1 MKTADS
7 SSSTS
12 PVPPSGARALAHI
25 YRLGR
30 RYSLGRNKQYTYV
43 YRRGKSFPGY
53 RMVLVYLKAREL
65 KVGFS
70 VSSKVGNAVTRNRL
84 RRRMKEDFRM
94 LRPSLRPGKYIFVA
108 RTAAVSAEPAAMA
121 REMRSLLRRAQLFDI
136 PEAKGD
142 A

>member
-1 MKTADS
+1 M
-7 SSSTS
+7 STS
-12 PVPPSGARALAHI
+12 PVPPSGARALVHI

-53 RMVLVYLKAREL
+53 RMVLIYLKAREL

-84 RRRMKEDFRM
+84 RRRMKEDFRL
-94 LRPSLRPGKYIFVA
+94 LRPDLKPGKYIFVA
-108 RTAAVSAEPAAMA
+108 RPAIVHVPHEAVT
-121 REMRSLLRRAQLFDI
+121 REMRKLLSRAKLLK
-136 PEAKGD
+136 EGL
-142 A
+142 

>member
-7 SSSTS
+7 SASTS
-12 PVPPSGARALAHI
+12 PVPPSGARALVHI

-53 RMVLVYLKAREL
+53 RMVLVYLKARDL

-94 LRPSLRPGKYIFVA
+94 LRHTLKPGKYIFVA
-108 RTAAVSAEPAAMA
+108 RSAAVSAEPVAMA
-121 REMRSLLRRAQLFDI
+121 REMRSLLKRAQLFDA
-136 PEAKGD
+136 PEAMGD